1 MCAQCMTTAVAAV
14 GAASGLRA
22 WLATRGGAWLT
33 AARLRALTAGLIACA
48 VLAAATLSSSGA

>member
-1 MCAQCMTTAVAAV
+1 MTTAVATV

-22 WLATRGGAWLT
+22 WLAARGGPWLT
-33 AARLRALTAGLIACA
+33 AVRLRALTAGLIACA